1 MGRRARVVCP
11 FPILASPIN
20 VVQNTDNS
28 SQSLLSYHDT
38 YTHNGDLPFAVYP
51 TPGSSIPVDFG
62 APACRRLISRAFFPH
77 QVISLIASIFTSPDE
92 VEAIGYLCG
101 DNAQTFI
108 DVVHE
113 VRLHAP
119 HSRGGVR

>member
-1 MGRRARVVCP
+1 MGRRARAVCP
-11 FPILASPIN
+11 FPILASFIN
-20 VVQNTDNS
+20 IEQNADNS
-28 SQSLLSYHDT
+28 SFLSYDDT
-38 YTHNGDLPFAVYP
+38 RAHNGDLPLTVCP

-62 APACRRLISRAFFPH
+62 APACRRLISRTFFPH
-77 QVISLIASIFTSPDE
+77 QVISLIAAIFTSRDE
-92 VEAIGYLCG
+92 VEAIGCLRG

-119 HSRGGVR
+119 HFRGRVG